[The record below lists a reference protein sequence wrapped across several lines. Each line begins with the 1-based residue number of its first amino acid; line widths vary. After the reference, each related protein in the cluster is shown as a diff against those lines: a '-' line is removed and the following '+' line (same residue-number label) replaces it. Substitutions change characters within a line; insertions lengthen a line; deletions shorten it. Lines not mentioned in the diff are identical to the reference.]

1 MFGGAVDTSLG
12 SVFDTDNEKDALA
25 DVRGSS
31 SLAVTV
37 MV

>member
-1 MFGGAVDTSLG
+1 MLGGGVDTSLG
-12 SVFDTDNEKDALA
+12 SVFDTDNEKDALD
-25 DVRGSS
+25 DVSGYS